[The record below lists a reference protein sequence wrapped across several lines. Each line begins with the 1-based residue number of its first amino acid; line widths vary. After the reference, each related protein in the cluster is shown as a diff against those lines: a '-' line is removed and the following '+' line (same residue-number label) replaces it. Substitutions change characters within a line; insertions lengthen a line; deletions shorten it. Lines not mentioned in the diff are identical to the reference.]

1 MAMNEVQATVDAA
14 GESTTATGGSPAPD
28 RRPVRGPASS
38 SRSRP
43 LERVVLRRLLLRAGL
58 TDLTVHLPDGE
69 KVTAGSEPTQYA
81 MSFQSRAA
89 LWRVIRDREHGFLE
103 GFVDGSIEVSG
114 DLIDFLNMVKRHHS
128 LTPERPI
135 SLRARLQDFF
145 RRRKGRRSKANVV
158 HHYDL
163 GNEFYRL
170 WLDEQLVYTCAYFER
185 PEMTLEEA
193 QSAKLDHVC
202 RKLRIRPG
210 ETVIEAG
217 CGWGALALHMAR
229 HYGARVRAFNLSDEQ
244 VDFARARAKREQLER
259 CVEFV
264 KEDWRQISGQ
274 CDAFVSVGM
283 LEHVGPENYRQLGTI
298 VRQVLG
304 GEGRGLIHTIG
315 QNVVEPLSP
324 WIEKNIFPGAQP
336 PTLRQMMDLFSPYDL
351 SILDVENLRPHY
363 ALTCRHWLERFD
375 RHTSKVRAMFDE
387 RFVRA
392 WRMYLASSA
401 SAFEI
406 GSLQLY
412 QVLFTPIGS
421 GFFPMSRLDVYQR

>member
-1 MAMNEVQATVDAA
+1 VTAPAAT
-14 GESTTATGGSPAPD
+14 S
-28 RRPVRGPASS
+28 R
-38 SRSRP
+38 RSRP
-43 LERVVLRRLLLRAGL
+43 LERVLVRRLLARNGL
-58 TDLTVHLPDGE
+58 TDLTIHLPDGE
-69 KVTAGSEPTQYA
+69 KVTAGIEPTQHA
-81 MSFQSRAA
+81 VFFQSRSA
-89 LWRVIRDREHGFLE
+89 LWRMIRDPEQGFLD

-114 DLIDFLNMVKRHHS
+114 DLIEFLSVVKRQFS
-128 LTPERPI
+128 LRPERPA
-135 SLRARLQDFF
+135 SLKERLRDFL
-145 RRRKGRRSKANVV
+145 RRRQGRRSRDNVV

-163 GNEFYRL
+163 GNDFYRL

-193 QSAKLDHVC
+193 QTAKLDHVC

-217 CGWGALALHMAR
+217 CGWGALALHLAR

-244 VDFARARAKREQLER
+244 IDYARARAKREQLDH

-264 KEDWRQISGQ
+264 KEDWRQISGR

-283 LEHVGPENYRQLGTI
+283 LEHVGPENFRQLGTI
-298 VRQVLG
+298 VRNVLG
-304 GEGRGLIHTIG
+304 GQGRGLIHSIG
-315 QNVVEPLSP
+315 QNVAEPLSP

-336 PTLRQMMDLFSPYDL
+336 PTLRQMMDLFSPHDL
-351 SILDVENLRPHY
+351 SVLDVENLRPHY
-363 ALTCRHWLERFD
+363 ALTLRHWLERFD
-375 RHTSKVRAMFDE
+375 QNASNVTQMFDE
-387 RFVRA
+387 KFVRL

-421 GFFPMSRLDVYQR
+421 KFFPMSRSDVYQR

>member
-1 MAMNEVQATVDAA
+1 MAMNEVQAPCDPA
-14 GESTTATGGSPAPD
+14 GESTTATGVSPAPD
-28 RRPVRGPASS
+28 RRPARAPASA
-38 SRSRP
+38 SRGRP
-43 LERVVLRRLLLRAGL
+43 LERVLLRRLLQRAGL
-58 TDLTVHLPDGE
+58 TDLTVYLPDGG

-81 MSFQSRAA
+81 ISFQSRAA

-103 GFVDGSIEVSG
+103 SFVDGSIEISG
-114 DLIDFLNMVKRHHS
+114 DLIDFLNMLKRQHS

-145 RRRKGRRSKANVV
+145 RRRKGRRSKDNVV

-163 GNEFYRL
+163 GNEFYRQ

-193 QSAKLDHVC
+193 QTAKLDHVC

-217 CGWGALALHMAR
+217 CGWGALALHLAR

-244 VDFARARAKREQLER
+244 VDYARERSRREQLDQL
-259 CVEFV
+259 VEFV
-264 KEDWRQISGQ
+264 KDDWRQITGR
-274 CDAFVSVGM
+274 CDAFASVGM
-283 LEHVGPENYRQLGTI
+283 LEHVGPENLRQLGTI
-298 VRQVLG
+298 IRRVLG
-304 GEGRGLIHTIG
+304 GQGRGLIHTIG
-315 QNVVEPLSP
+315 QNVAEPLSP

-336 PTLRQMMDLFSPYDL
+336 PTLRQMMDVFSPHDL

-363 ALTCRHWLERFD
+363 ALTLRHWLERFD
-375 RHTSKVRAMFDE
+375 RHLSQVTAMFDE
-387 RFVRA
+387 RFARA

-412 QVLFTPIGS
+412 QVLFAPIGS
-421 GFFPMSRLDVYQR
+421 TFFPMTRRDVYQR